1 MYLGNQPALSY
12 TSFAKQ
18 DFTTSATTSYT
29 LDNPVAN
36 ANELALFINFVRQ
49 EPTTAYTASGT
60 SLTLT
65 SATSASDDMYCVYL
79 GKAVQ
84 TVNPPSGSVGTAQL
98 ADSSVSLAKLSATGT
113 KDATTFLRGDN
124 TFASAGGTNT
134 PIFYGELASNTT
146 IARASYV
153 KVTGMT
159 NDEVDSNSAFDGTT
173 FTVPS
178 GMNGTYYIY
187 GAVQADYEAVGDDGE
202 ETRALIYKNG
212 SEIKESKF
220 HKDPSAGDT
229 RVRVSTPQVS
239 ITVNLAVGD
248 TIELYCMVI
257 DDNNSGS
264 GRILS
269 NNTSLG
275 GYKLIT

>member
-36 ANELALFINFVRQ
+36 ENEIALFINFVRQ

-65 SATSASDDMYCVYL
+65 SATSASDDMYCVFL

-84 TVNPPSGSVGTAQL
+84 TVNPPNGSVGLSQ
-98 ADSSVSLAKLSATGT
+98 LSATGT

-124 TFASAGGTNT
+124 TFASAGGDGTPMVSAYLSSSQTISDSTWTKIQINT
-134 PIFYGELASNTT
+134 
-146 IARASYV
+146 
-153 KVTGMT
+153 
-159 NDEVDSNSAFDGTT
+159 EVIDTDNAFDNSTNYR

-178 GMNGTYYIY
+178 GKAGKYFISGSAQLSGNNNDVTGTWI
-187 GAVQADYEAVGDDGE
+187 GIA
-202 ETRALIYKNG
+202 ING
-212 SEIKESKF
+212 SRSIAGSLLYM
-220 HKDPSAGDT
+220 PPATGSAQA
-229 RVRVSTPQVS
+229 RVQNVVTIQDLS
-239 ITVNLAVGD
+239 VGD
-248 TIELYCMVI
+248 TVELQAYI
-257 DDNNSGS
+257 DVNSGTPFIDTTERHTQINIFKI
-264 GRILS
+264 G
-269 NNTSLG
+269 
-275 GYKLIT
+275 